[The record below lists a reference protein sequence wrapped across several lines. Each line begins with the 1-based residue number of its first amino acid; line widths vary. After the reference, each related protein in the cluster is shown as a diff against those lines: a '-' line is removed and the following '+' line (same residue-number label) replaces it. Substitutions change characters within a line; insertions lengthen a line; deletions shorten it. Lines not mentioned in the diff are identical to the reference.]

1 MVRTFS
7 SILSRLIP
15 LGRKAKDDLERAR
28 PLVPEGLFPQIEALV
43 TERRASLSFRKLE
56 WEVPAALSSEPHLG
70 TAVVLST
77 KDGSLAREVE
87 SMGASCAS
95 FAEERLFAAV
105 AAKAKDLFPSSIGP
119 ELINVDSL
127 KEALSLQLFSQE
139 PVHVLLIGDPGT
151 GKTVLL
157 RSLAE
162 LHPISS
168 FGLGSGTSGAG
179 LAVTMKGNEV
189 RPGLL
194 AMADNGLCCI
204 DELNLMDKEDR
215 APLYSAMEKGFFTY
229 DKAGHHFK
237 FDARIRLIATANPAK
252 TRFLGDTPEKLRE
265 QLPFDAAL
273 MSRFHLMF
281 LLRKPGKE
289 EFLEIARKIVR
300 SEKAPERPL
309 SIALA
314 KAYVAKANSLSVE
327 LPPSLEKEVTSFILA
342 IKEREQEFVAEITPR
357 TVVGLLRLAKASAR
371 RELRTTVTKDDLERA
386 KAVLLSSLE
395 LHTSGGG

>member
-56 WEVPAALSSEPHLG
+56 WDIPAALSSEPHLG
-70 TAVVLST
+70 TAVALST
-77 KDGSLAREVE
+77 KDDAVRKEVE
-87 SMGASCAS
+87 SMGAACAS
-95 FAEERLFAAV
+95 FAEERLFATL

-386 KAVLLSSLE
+386 KALLLSSLE

>member
-15 LGRKAKDDLERAR
+15 LGKKPKADLERAR
-28 PLVPEGLFPQIEALV
+28 PLVPEALFPKIEALV
-43 TERRASLSFRKLE
+43 TERRASLSFKKLE
-56 WEVPAALSSEPHLG
+56 WEVPAALSSDQHLG
-70 TAVVLST
+70 TAAAIST
-77 KDGSLAREVE
+77 KDGSVRKEAE
-87 SMGASCAS
+87 SLSSQCAS
-95 FAEERLFAAV
+95 FAEERLFAAL
-105 AAKAKDLFPSSIGP
+105 AAMAKELFPASIAP
-119 ELINVDSL
+119 ELINVDAV

-229 DKAGHHFK
+229 DKAGHHFR

-281 LLRKPGKE
+281 LLRKPGTE

-309 SIALA
+309 GIALA
-314 KAYVAKANSLSVE
+314 KAYVARANSLTVT
-327 LPPSLEKEVTSFILA
+327 LPQTLEKEVTSFILTL
-342 IKEREQEFVAEITPR
+342 KEREGEFVAEITPR

-371 RELRTTVTKDDLERA
+371 RELRTEVTRDDLERA
-386 KAVLLSSLE
+386 KAALLSSLE
-395 LHTSGGG
+395 LHASGGG